1 METGCGFIYGGVMR
15 TDIALSFPLKR
26 ACVHEVCG
34 NGALG
39 FAAICAALAREQML
53 WIRERWR
60 SDVVNPVGLA
70 AYLDPALILL
80 AQVVSQAEALAV
92 AEEALRDGAV
102 PLVVIELTRPLN
114 LTAGRRLQ
122 LAAQAGKTTGL
133 CILPE
138 GMGSHAATTRWRC
151 SSVFDSQDA
160 DSTLMHWEL
169 IKNKSGTLCD
179 WYVRWTPTKPNP
191 ADRLAVVS
199 PPRQ

>member
-1 METGCGFIYGGVMR
+1 MR
-15 TDIALSFPLKR
+15 TDISFPFPLKR
-26 ACVHEVCG
+26 ACVHEACG

-39 FAAICAALAREQML
+39 FAAISAALEREQML

-60 SDVVNPVGLA
+60 SDMVNPVGLT
-70 AYLDPALILL
+70 AYLDPALMVL
-80 AQVVSQAEALAV
+80 AQVASQTEALAV
-92 AEEALRDGAV
+92 AEEALRDGAM
-102 PLVVIELTRPLN
+102 PLVIVELTRPVT

-133 CILPE
+133 CLLPE
-138 GMGSHAATTRWRC
+138 GMGSNAASTRWRC
-151 SSVFDSQDA
+151 SSVFDSQDS

-179 WYVRWTPTKPNP
+179 WYVRWTPTKPDP